1 MSARNGTPTTEV
13 TTVADRGD
21 RWWLVQEQTVDSL
34 WATYAGPFGARKD
47 AWNMHDVAVARH
59 VGAFRVVCCH
69 VEAEPGPDE
78 D

>member
-34 WATYAGPFGARKD
+34 WATYAGPFRDRKD
-47 AWNMHDVAVARH
+47 AWGMHDVAVDRH
-59 VGAFRVVCCH
+59 DGAFRVVRCK
-69 VEAEPGPDE
+69 VEGERGSDE